1 MTKDELLLK
10 GFSPEEAE
18 IVSQALDAQANK
30 EPENPLLAL
39 KKELDLSK
47 AKVPE
52 GDDEPDKEGKD
63 DDYNPEYMKKNMR
76 RYMKENKKACAK
88 MMKEMGDYSQDMKK
102 ALEDFDEDGDYL
114 LETKNLAPFME
125 TFTGITPV
133 LEGMV
138 KAIVNINEEL
148 TMVKGQNEKTFDLMQ
163 KAASVTADQA
173 EIFQNLN
180 QAMSKSNGR
189 KGITGTQAPLQKA
202 ATPQGTITPEVNKQ
216 IFTTLMKAVKNGV
229 PGSDNVISILETVGK
244 DVNKLPAQSRQ
255 ELVNVIEQMEAK

>member
-1 MTKDELLLK
+1 MTKEELLQK

-18 IVSQALDAQANK
+18 KVAQALDAQANN

-47 AKVPE
+47 AKASE

-63 DDYNPEYMKKNMR
+63 DDYNPEYMEKNMR

-88 MMKEMGDYSQDMKK
+88 MMKEMGDYSEDMKK

-189 KGITGTQAPLQKA
+189 KGITGMQAPLQKA
-202 ATPQGTITPEVNKQ
+202 ATPQGTITPEANKQ
-216 IFTTLMKAVKNGV
+216 VLTSLMKAVKQGI
-229 PGSDNVISILETVGK
+229 PGADDMVVVFESRGK
-244 DVNKLPAQSRQ
+244 DVNKIPPDTRQ
-255 ELVNVIEQMEAK
+255 KIANIIEQLEAK